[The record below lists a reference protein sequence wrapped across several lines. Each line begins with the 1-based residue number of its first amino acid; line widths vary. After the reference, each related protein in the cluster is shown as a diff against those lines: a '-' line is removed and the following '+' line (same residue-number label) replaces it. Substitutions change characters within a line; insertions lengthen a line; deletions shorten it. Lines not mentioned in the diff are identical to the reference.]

1 MVNKTPHRST
11 FTLGMLLLAFS
22 VSIQL
27 CAQDDTS
34 NTSSQQQTYP
44 VRGTVINSVTREPIA
59 RALVTSAGEASSS
72 LLTDNEGRFE
82 FPNLP
87 SGRCV
92 LQARRP
98 GFFAKGSGRGAN
110 QAISVGPRT
119 EDVTLTLEPAG
130 SITGHVTLSTS
141 DPADASI
148 HIQLM
153 RRTIQEGWARWQM
166 VEMKSTNSEGVFR
179 FGNLQKGE
187 YKLYTANSID
197 PDAGQSQASTR
208 WGFPPVW
215 YPEESDNNAAGVLKL
230 GAGQQLNA
238 DLALSREPFYSVT
251 VSVANNPNLG
261 INFQIHDQNGR
272 VFDSAVSYDP
282 RQQQLRTYLPPG
294 DYTLS
299 GQSYAPAPGFGSL
312 QISVHDAP
320 VQAHQ
325 SLVVL
330 PIHPIHVAIRRDFT
344 TPENESPQ
352 ITMVENGV
360 QVQISRDINLM
371 LFSAKDNETL
381 GGNLR
386 RERGNTD
393 DAAWILESVPPGS
406 YWVLTYANQGYVASI
421 TAGGTDLAH
430 EPLVVGPG
438 GTSAPIE
445 IVLRNDTATLSVR
458 LKDAPA
464 ATDDASPRAFIYLL
478 PQFDL
483 ASVLPESGPLSQT
496 SQIANLQPGTYRVI
510 ALDRAFDLE
519 YRNPKALEP
528 YAGKGQTVTLEPGG
542 TTNVD
547 LDVVPADVGMQ

>member
-1 MVNKTPHRST
+1 MVDKAPHRSPV
-11 FTLGMLLLAFS
+11 TLCMLLLAFS
-22 VSIQL
+22 ASIQL
-27 CAQDDTS
+27 CCAQDDTS
-34 NTSSQQQTYP
+34 NTNSQQQTYP
-44 VRGTVINSVTREPIA
+44 VHGTVINSVTHKPIA
-59 RALVTSAGEASSS
+59 RALVTFAGEASSS

-82 FPNLP
+82 FPSVP
-87 SGRCV
+87 AGRCV
-92 LQARRP
+92 FQARRP
-98 GFFAKGSGRGAN
+98 GFFAKASGREAY

-119 EDVTLTLEPAG
+119 ENISLTLEPAG

-141 DPADASI
+141 DPADNI
-148 HIQLM
+148 HVQLM

-166 VEMKSTNSEGVFR
+166 IEMKSTNSEGVFR

-215 YPEESDNNAAGVLKL
+215 YPEESDNNTAGVLKL

-251 VSVANNPNLG
+251 VPVANTSNLG
-261 INFQIHDQNGR
+261 ANFQIHDQTGR
-272 VFDSAVSYDP
+272 VFDSAVSYDA
-282 RQQQLRTYLPPG
+282 RQQQLRTYLPSG

-325 SLVVL
+325 PLVVL
-330 PIHPIHVAIRRDFT
+330 PIHPLHVTIRREFT
-344 TPENESPQ
+344 TQENESSQ

-360 QVQISRDINLM
+360 QIQIFRDITLV
-371 LFSAKDNETL
+371 LFSATNNETP
-381 GGNLR
+381 GGSLR

-393 DAAWILESVPPGS
+393 DAAWILENIPPGS

-421 TAGGTDLAH
+421 TAGGTDLTH
-430 EPLVVGPG
+430 DPLVVGPG
-438 GTSAPIE
+438 GTSAPID
-445 IVLRNDTATLSVR
+445 IVMRNDTATLSVR
-458 LKDAPA
+458 LKDAS
-464 ATDDASPRAFIYLL
+464 ATTDNASPRAFVYLL

-483 ASVLPESGPLSQT
+483 ATVVPESGPLSQT

-510 ALDRAFDLE
+510 ALDQAFDLE

-528 YAGKGQTVTLEPGG
+528 YVGKGQTITLEPGG
-542 TTNVD
+542 TANVD

>member
-1 MVNKTPHRST
+1 MVDKAPHRSP
-11 FTLGMLLLAFS
+11 FTLCMLLLAFS
-22 VSIQL
+22 VSVKL
-27 CAQDDTS
+27 CCAQDDTS

-44 VRGTVINSVTREPIA
+44 VRGTVINSVTHEPIA
-59 RALVTSAGEASSS
+59 RALVTFAGEASSS

-82 FPNLP
+82 FSNVPA
-87 SGRCV
+87 GRCI

-98 GFFAKGSGRGAN
+98 GFFAKGSGREAY

-119 EDVTLTLEPAG
+119 EDISLMLEPAG

-141 DPADASI
+141 DSADNI
-148 HIQLM
+148 HVQLM

-166 VEMKSTNSEGVFR
+166 VEMKPTNSEGVFR

-215 YPEESDNNAAGVLKL
+215 YPEESDNHAAGILKL

-238 DLALSREPFYSVT
+238 NLALSREPFYPVT
-251 VSVANNPNLG
+251 VPAANNSTMG
-261 INFQIHDQNGR
+261 ANFQIRDQNGR
-272 VFDSAVSYDP
+272 VFDSVVSYDAQ
-282 RQQQLRTYLPPG
+282 QQQLRTYLPPG
-294 DYTLS
+294 DYTLTS
-299 GQSYAPAPGFGSL
+299 QSYAPAPRFGSV

-325 SLVVL
+325 PLVVL
-330 PIHPIHVAIRRDFT
+330 PIHPIHVTIRRDFT
-344 TPENESPQ
+344 TSENESPQ

-371 LFSAKDNETL
+371 LFSATDNETL

-393 DAAWILESVPPGS
+393 GAAWILENVPPGS

-421 TAGGTDLAH
+421 TAGGTDLSH

-438 GTSAPIE
+438 GTSAPID

-483 ASVLPESGPLSQT
+483 ASVLPESGPLSQA

-510 ALDRAFDLE
+510 ALDQAFDLE

-542 TTNVD
+542 TANVD
-547 LDVVPADVGMQ
+547 LDVVSADVGMQ